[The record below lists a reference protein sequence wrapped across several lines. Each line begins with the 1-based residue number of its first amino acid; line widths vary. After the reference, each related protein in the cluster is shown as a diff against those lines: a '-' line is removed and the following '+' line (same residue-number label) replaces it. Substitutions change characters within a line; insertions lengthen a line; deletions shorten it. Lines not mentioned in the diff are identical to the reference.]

1 MFFLKK
7 PNFIAFKFLFL
18 IFKGTGS
25 EKFTSLASSSR
36 NVCQL
41 FSAHSSKWI
50 LFTIFAAKKFDILCN
65 YSPNVKIN
73 EPCSVCKLLQSTP
86 NPQPNQPT
94 PAYIRNKKK
103 PRQTDFLPGNLQS
116 LAGLTINTVIVSH
129 NPWYASK
136 NSLPLPLFCRILG
149 AFSVMKQWNDSC
161 VIQRGSVACKEVCW
175 MCRNPLM

>member
-7 PNFIAFKFLFL
+7 PNFTAFKFLFL
-18 IFKGTGS
+18 LLKGQVVKNSPPLRLHHATYDSYSVLTAPSG
-25 EKFTSLASSSR
+25 FYLQFLR
-36 NVCQL
+36 Q
-41 FSAHSSKWI
+41 
-50 LFTIFAAKKFDILCN
+50 KKFDILCN
-65 YSPNVKIN
+65 YRPNVKVN
-73 EPCSVCKLLQSTP
+73 EPCLVCKLLQSTP

-94 PAYIRNKKK
+94 PAYIRNKEK

-149 AFSVMKQWNDSC
+149 AFSVMK
-161 VIQRGSVACKEVCW
+161 
-175 MCRNPLM
+175 